1 MASPASAPEAPAGP
15 DDDIASRRFDGLS
28 IRDKRGRDTAT
39 VRVDVTR
46 KGVKLEGADGVLGN
60 FPFHSIGSWA
70 RASDDALS
78 LVVTANGDQREVI
91 LAGPPVVV
99 DGVLAAV
106 SETVNAL
113 VKRMAAPAGGAETRA
128 ARDSPSEATRDSPS
142 EAERVDPPSPPPE
155 DPDPP
160 SNAAKKTPSSASSD
174 PETRDP
180 APAEDSDGLAAA
192 AEWKAR
198 AERLAEELA
207 TARAEARA
215 AASVADALAAK
226 AAEAAETPAKPRSAP
241 ERALAS
247 APPPPR
253 SHPSGASEATLR
265 AELDAS
271 ERVAAK
277 LRAEL
282 ASALSELDAARA
294 TAAQLASSAATNAA
308 AAAAYYQARAAS
320 ADPDGENPDRSDP
333 SASSASDAATAAAT
347 AIAMRSHAEAEGLRV
362 ALDRARAEAK
372 TQSARADAA
381 EAEAEKKAAALES
394 KGPVAAAA
402 ASSPAASSLS
412 LSASSDALRR
422 NALLERQLESAT
434 ADISRLRAELDAAS
448 RRASSAA
455 ASEASEA
462 SRRRDAEAALARLRV
477 GAEEVGSRLEAHARG
492 EADSDARLTRE
503 RVRHAE
509 ALARAVA
516 DRDESRRS
524 LDAAE
529 ARLVALSDANAT
541 LETKVKTLEA
551 DVDALLDA
559 SARDRDAAERR
570 VALAVAESE
579 SQRAELAG
587 VRTELDAS
595 RDARE
600 VLERELR
607 DANAALLAA
616 DANRASAAT
625 ERRRA
630 EALTREA
637 EAALAR
643 AADAERDAA
652 REVVALRAEAERL
665 SVSAEARRRE
675 RRLDDVVAEL
685 EAGDREVRELSH
697 RSVATMEGLLSSVAA
712 LEEGVRRAGAEE
724 HRMVSLRAPLP
735 ERAADENEGGPG
747 ALPERAADENEGGPV
762 AKGPNEGGPVAKGPP
777 SPEEEEDASPPP
789 PASAE
794 ASAILSRDPRPR
806 SAFPSGRV
814 FAANMCRAGVDAS
827 RFAGPFEPFRPLALN
842 AAEANRRAPWFPEP
856 NALATTLDDPS
867 RTFPREHPSRTPAE
881 TEPTRTG
888 GTRGGSP
895 PRAGRSSLVAEAA
908 REAREAADRA
918 REKRERFFRREGFS
932 GGRVGADEDA
942 DADGASSRGFPAD
955 EFGRD
960 RHGGWSDAD
969 ASARARR
976 ARAEAEDARAAEAN
990 AARRRSGAAATID
1003 ALDAMRAK
1011 EAAREGDWQVR
1022 LRRMEESNA
1031 ETRRRIDE
1039 ARARTRS
1046 VDAAAKEDADER
1058 RGPRP
1063 RNDSPP
1069 KPWR

>member
-1 MASPASAPEAPAGP
+1 M
-15 DDDIASRRFDGLS
+15 
-28 IRDKRGRDTAT
+28 
-39 VRVDVTR
+39 
-46 KGVKLEGADGVLGN
+46 
-60 FPFHSIGSWA
+60 
-70 RASDDALS
+70 
-78 LVVTANGDQREVI
+78 
-91 LAGPPVVV
+91 
-99 DGVLAAV
+99 
-106 SETVNAL
+106 
-113 VKRMAAPAGGAETRA
+113 
-128 ARDSPSEATRDSPS
+128 
-142 EAERVDPPSPPPE
+142 
-155 DPDPP
+155 
-160 SNAAKKTPSSASSD
+160 
-174 PETRDP
+174 
-180 APAEDSDGLAAA
+180 
-192 AEWKAR
+192 
-198 AERLAEELA
+198 
-207 TARAEARA
+207 
-215 AASVADALAAK
+215 
-226 AAEAAETPAKPRSAP
+226 
-241 ERALAS
+241 
-247 APPPPR
+247 
-253 SHPSGASEATLR
+253 
-265 AELDAS
+265 
-271 ERVAAK
+271 
-277 LRAEL
+277 
-282 ASALSELDAARA
+282 
-294 TAAQLASSAATNAA
+294 
-308 AAAAYYQARAAS
+308 
-320 ADPDGENPDRSDP
+320 
-333 SASSASDAATAAAT
+333 
-347 AIAMRSHAEAEGLRV
+347 
-362 ALDRARAEAK
+362 
-372 TQSARADAA
+372 
-381 EAEAEKKAAALES
+381 
-394 KGPVAAAA
+394 
-402 ASSPAASSLS
+402 
-412 LSASSDALRR
+412 
-422 NALLERQLESAT
+422 
-434 ADISRLRAELDAAS
+434 
-448 RRASSAA
+448 
-455 ASEASEA
+455 
-462 SRRRDAEAALARLRV
+462 
-477 GAEEVGSRLEAHARG
+477 GSRLEAHARG

-551 DVDALLDA
+551 DVDALQDA

-587 VRTELDAS
+587 VRTELDAA
-595 RDARE
+595 REARE

-665 SVSAEARRRE
+665 SISAEARRRE

-697 RSVATMEGLLSSVAA
+697 RSVATMEGLVSSVAA

-747 ALPERAADENEGGPV
+747 ALPERAADENEGRPV

-777 SPEEEEDASPPP
+777 SPEEDEDASPPP

-814 FAANMCRAGVDAS
+814 FAANMRRAGVDAS

-842 AAEANRRAPWFPEP
+842 AAEANRRAPWFPDP
-856 NALATTLDDPS
+856 RALATTLDDPK
-867 RTFPREHPSRTPAE
+867 RTFPREHPSRTPPE

-888 GTRGGSP
+888 GTRGGLGL
-895 PRAGRSSLVAEAA
+895 GRSSLVAEAA

-918 REKRERFFRREGFS
+918 REKRERFFRREEFFS
-932 GGRVGADEDA
+932 GRVGADEDA

-955 EFGRD
+955 EFGRE
-960 RHGGWSDAD
+960 RHGRSDAD

>member
-1 MASPASAPEAPAGP
+1 MAS
-15 DDDIASRRFDGLS
+15 
-28 IRDKRGRDTAT
+28 
-39 VRVDVTR
+39 
-46 KGVKLEGADGVLGN
+46 
-60 FPFHSIGSWA
+60 A
-70 RASDDALS
+70 R
-78 LVVTANGDQREVI
+78 
-91 LAGPPVVV
+91 
-99 DGVLAAV
+99 
-106 SETVNAL
+106 
-113 VKRMAAPAGGAETRA
+113 
-128 ARDSPSEATRDSPS
+128 
-142 EAERVDPPSPPPE
+142 
-155 DPDPP
+155 
-160 SNAAKKTPSSASSD
+160 
-174 PETRDP
+174 
-180 APAEDSDGLAAA
+180 
-192 AEWKAR
+192 
-198 AERLAEELA
+198 
-207 TARAEARA
+207 
-215 AASVADALAAK
+215 
-226 AAEAAETPAKPRSAP
+226 
-241 ERALAS
+241 
-247 APPPPR
+247 
-253 SHPSGASEATLR
+253 
-265 AELDAS
+265 
-271 ERVAAK
+271 
-277 LRAEL
+277 
-282 ASALSELDAARA
+282 SELDAARA

-372 TQSARADAA
+372 AQSARADAA
-381 EAEAEKKAAALES
+381 EAEAEKSSRARIQGARR
-394 KGPVAAAA
+394 GGGGGVPGGVVPVF
-402 ASSPAASSLS
+402 LGV
-412 LSASSDALRR
+412 L
-422 NALLERQLESAT
+422 
-434 ADISRLRAELDAAS
+434 
-448 RRASSAA
+448 RRASKERAPRAPAGVRDGGHLAPSRGAGRRV
-455 ASEASEA
+455 ASRVGGGGFGGVRGV
-462 SRRRDAEAALARLRV
+462 SRRRDAEAALSRLRV

-587 VRTELDAS
+587 VRTELDAA

-697 RSVATMEGLLSSVAA
+697 RSVATMEGLVSSVAA

-747 ALPERAADENEGGPV
+747 ALPERAADENEGRPV

-777 SPEEEEDASPPP
+777 SPEEDEDASPPP

-814 FAANMCRAGVDAS
+814 FAANMRRAGVDAS

-842 AAEANRRAPWFPEP
+842 AAEANRRAPWFPDP
-856 NALATTLDDPS
+856 RALATTLDDPS
-867 RTFPREHPSRTPAE
+867 RTFPREHPSRTPPE

-888 GTRGGSP
+888 GTRGGLG
-895 PRAGRSSLVAEAA
+895 GRSSLVAEAA

-918 REKRERFFRREGFS
+918 REKRERFFRRE
-932 GGRVGADEDA
+932 
-942 DADGASSRGFPAD
+942 
-955 EFGRD
+955 EFFR
-960 RHGGWSDAD
+960 D
-969 ASARARR
+969 ASGRTKTRTPTALRLGAFPPTSSVANATVGRMRTRRLARVARARR
-976 ARAEAEDARAAEAN
+976 RRTR
-990 AARRRSGAAATID
+990 ARRRGERREAALGRRGD
-1003 ALDAMRAK
+1003 DRRARRD
-1011 EAAREGDWQVR
+1011 AREGGGEGGR
-1022 LRRMEESNA
+1022 LAGPAA
-1031 ETRRRIDE
+1031 EDGGE
-1039 ARARTRS
+1039 
-1046 VDAAAKEDADER
+1046 
-1058 RGPRP
+1058 
-1063 RNDSPP
+1063 
-1069 KPWR
+1069 

>member
-1 MASPASAPEAPAGP
+1 MASTAGRPTAGP

-128 ARDSPSEATRDSPS
+128 ARDSPSEATRAPPS

-198 AERLAEELA
+198 AERLADELA

-226 AAEAAETPAKPRSAP
+226 AAEAAETPAKPRSP
-241 ERALAS
+241 RERALAS

-282 ASALSELDAARA
+282 ASARSELDAARA

-372 TQSARADAA
+372 AQSARADAA

-402 ASSPAASSLS
+402 SSLAASSLS
-412 LSASSDALRR
+412 FSASSDALRR

-509 ALARAVA
+509 AVARAVA

-587 VRTELDAS
+587 VRTELDAA

-697 RSVATMEGLLSSVAA
+697 RSVATMEGLVSSVAA

-724 HRMVSLRAPLP
+724 HRMVSFRAPLP

-747 ALPERAADENEGGPV
+747 ALPERAADENEGRPV
-762 AKGPNEGGPVAKGPP
+762 AKGPNEGGLVAKGPP
-777 SPEEEEDASPPP
+777 SPEEDEDASPPP

-814 FAANMCRAGVDAS
+814 FAANMRRAGVDAS

-867 RTFPREHPSRTPAE
+867 RTFPREHPSRTPPE

-888 GTRGGSP
+888 GTRGGLGF
-895 PRAGRSSLVAEAA
+895 GRSSLVAEAA

-969 ASARARR
+969 AREARARR

-1039 ARARTRS
+1039 AGARTRS

>member
-1 MASPASAPEAPAGP
+1 MASSASAPEAPAGP

-128 ARDSPSEATRDSPS
+128 ARDSPSEATRAPPS

-198 AERLAEELA
+198 AERLADELA

-226 AAEAAETPAKPRSAP
+226 AAEAAETPAKPRSARE

-277 LRAEL
+277 LRADL
-282 ASALSELDAARA
+282 ASARSELDAARA

-372 TQSARADAA
+372 AQSARADAA

-402 ASSPAASSLS
+402 SSPS

-462 SRRRDAEAALARLRV
+462 SRRRDAEAALSRLRV

-587 VRTELDAS
+587 VRTELDAA
-595 RDARE
+595 REARE

-665 SVSAEARRRE
+665 SISAEARRRE

-697 RSVATMEGLLSSVAA
+697 RSVATMEGLVSSVAA

-747 ALPERAADENEGGPV
+747 ALPERAADENEGRPV

-814 FAANMCRAGVDAS
+814 FAANMRRAGVDAS

-867 RTFPREHPSRTPAE
+867 RTFPREHPSRTPPE

-888 GTRGGSP
+888 ETRGGSP

-955 EFGRD
+955 GFGRD
-960 RHGGWSDAD
+960 GHGRLDAD

-990 AARRRSGAAATID
+990 AARRRSGTAATID

>member
-1 MASPASAPEAPAGP
+1 MASSASAPEAPAGP

-128 ARDSPSEATRDSPS
+128 ARDSPSEATRAPPS

-198 AERLAEELA
+198 AERLADELA

-226 AAEAAETPAKPRSAP
+226 AAEAAETPAKPRSP
-241 ERALAS
+241 RERALAS

-282 ASALSELDAARA
+282 ASARSELDAARA
-294 TAAQLASSAATNAA
+294 TAAQLASSAATNA

-372 TQSARADAA
+372 AQSARADAA

-402 ASSPAASSLS
+402 SSSLAASSLS

-448 RRASSAA
+448 RRASAAA

-509 ALARAVA
+509 AVARAVA

-587 VRTELDAS
+587 VRTELDA
-595 RDARE
+595 ARE
-600 VLERELR
+600 AREALERELR

-697 RSVATMEGLLSSVAA
+697 RSVATMEGLVSSVAA

-735 ERAADENEGGPG
+735 EGAADENEGGPG
-747 ALPERAADENEGGPV
+747 ALPERAADENEGRPV

-777 SPEEEEDASPPP
+777 SPEEDEDASPPP

-794 ASAILSRDPRPR
+794 ASAILSRDPMPR

-814 FAANMCRAGVDAS
+814 FAANMRRAGVDAS

-842 AAEANRRAPWFPEP
+842 AAEANRRAPWFPDP
-856 NALATTLDDPS
+856 RALATTLDDPK
-867 RTFPREHPSRTPAE
+867 RTFPREHPSRTPPE

-888 GTRGGSP
+888 GTRGGLGF
-895 PRAGRSSLVAEAA
+895 GRSSLVAEAA

-969 ASARARR
+969 AREARARR

-1003 ALDAMRAK
+1003 ALDVMRAK

>member
-1 MASPASAPEAPAGP
+1 MASSASAPEAPAGP
-15 DDDIASRRFDGLS
+15 DDDVASRRFDGLS

-128 ARDSPSEATRDSPS
+128 ARDSPSEATRAPPS

-207 TARAEARA
+207 TTRAEARA

-226 AAEAAETPAKPRSAP
+226 AAEAAETPAKPRSAR

-372 TQSARADAA
+372 AQSARADAA

-412 LSASSDALRR
+412 FSASSDALRR

-509 ALARAVA
+509 AVARAVA

-587 VRTELDAS
+587 VRTELDAA

-697 RSVATMEGLLSSVAA
+697 RSVATMEGLVSSVAA

-724 HRMVSLRAPLP
+724 HRMVSFRAPLP

-747 ALPERAADENEGGPV
+747 ALPERAADENEGRPV
-762 AKGPNEGGPVAKGPP
+762 AKGPNEGGLVAKGPP
-777 SPEEEEDASPPP
+777 SPEEDEDASPPP

-814 FAANMCRAGVDAS
+814 FAANMRRAGVDAS

-867 RTFPREHPSRTPAE
+867 RTFPREHPSRTPPE

-888 GTRGGSP
+888 GTRGGLGF
-895 PRAGRSSLVAEAA
+895 GRSSLVAEAA

-969 ASARARR
+969 AREARARR

>member
-1 MASPASAPEAPAGP
+1 MASTAGRPTAGP

-128 ARDSPSEATRDSPS
+128 ARDSPSEATRAPPS

-198 AERLAEELA
+198 AERLADELA

-226 AAEAAETPAKPRSAP
+226 AAEAAETPAKPRSAR

-282 ASALSELDAARA
+282 ASARSELDAARA

-372 TQSARADAA
+372 AQSARADAA

-402 ASSPAASSLS
+402 SSLAASSLS
-412 LSASSDALRR
+412 FSASSDALRR

-509 ALARAVA
+509 AVARAVA

-587 VRTELDAS
+587 VRTELDAA

-697 RSVATMEGLLSSVAA
+697 RSVATMEGLVSSVAA

-724 HRMVSLRAPLP
+724 HRMVSFRAPLP

-747 ALPERAADENEGGPV
+747 ALPERAADENEGRPV
-762 AKGPNEGGPVAKGPP
+762 AKGPNEGGLVAKGPP
-777 SPEEEEDASPPP
+777 SPEEDEDASPPP

-814 FAANMCRAGVDAS
+814 FAANMRRAGVDAS

-867 RTFPREHPSRTPAE
+867 RTFPREHPSRTPPE

-888 GTRGGSP
+888 GTRGGLGF
-895 PRAGRSSLVAEAA
+895 GRSSLVAEAA

-969 ASARARR
+969 AREARARR